1 MYLEGVVKDVNSIRY
16 MTAEEMEQ
24 RGVRVFTNTEITKV
38 VPDKHE
44 VEVLDHISGQ
54 TRTESYDKLIL
65 SPGANPFILPVP
77 GHELKNIETMRGRQD
92 TIDLRIHSV
101 DPDIQN
107 VVVVGG
113 GYIGIEAAEAFAKA
127 GKNVTVVDII
137 TRPLGVYLDQS
148 FTDILEKEMT
158 ENGITLA
165 MEEKV
170 MEFVGE
176 DGKVKKVVTDKGE
189 YPAEMVVMS
198 AGVRPN
204 TAWLKDAVAMH
215 PNGMIKTD
223 EYMRTSAEDVFAV
236 GDATLIQYNP
246 GKTEVN
252 ISLATNARRQGRYAV
267 KNLVDAKFPF
277 PGVQGSSALRVFNY
291 KFASTGLNDQMA
303 SRLGI
308 KTQSVLLDQATL
320 MDFVPE
326 NMKERM
332 LFKLVY
338 DPATHEILGAQVMS
352 KKDLTAN
359 INAIS
364 IAIQTKFTID
374 QLAYADFFFQP
385 EFDTPWNL
393 LNMAGLKALQQENEA
408 KS

>member
-38 VPDKHE
+38 IPDKHE
-44 VEVLDHISGQ
+44 VEVLDHVSGE
-54 TRTESYDKLIL
+54 TRTEAYDKLIL

-77 GHELKNIETMRGRQD
+77 GHDLKNIETMRGRQD
-92 TIDLRIHSV
+92 TIDLKLHSV

-127 GKNVTVVDII
+127 GKKVTLVDII
-137 TRPLGVYLDQS
+137 TRPLGVYLDKE

-158 ENGITLA
+158 DNGMTLA

-170 MEFVGE
+170 VEFVGE
-176 DGKVKKVVTDKGE
+176 DGKVSKVVTDKGE

-204 TAWLKDAVAMH
+204 TAWLKDAVDMH
-215 PNGMIKTD
+215 QNGMIKTD
-223 EYMRTSAEDVFAV
+223 DYMRTSAEDVFAV

-246 GKTEVN
+246 GQTSVN
-252 ISLATNARRQGRYAV
+252 IALATNARRQGRYAV
-267 KNLVDAKFPF
+267 KNLEEAKYPF
-277 PGVQGSSALRVFNY
+277 PGVQGSSALRVFDY

-303 SRLGI
+303 DRLKI
-308 KTQSVLLDQATL
+308 KTKSVLLDQETL
-320 MDFVPE
+320 MDFVPAD
-326 NMKERM
+326 MKERM

-338 DPATHEILGAQVMS
+338 DPETHAILGAQIMS

-364 IAIQTKFTID
+364 IAIQTKFTIE

-393 LNMAGLKALQQENEA
+393 LNMAGLKALQKENEA
-408 KS
+408 

>member
-16 MTAEEMEQ
+16 MTAEEMEK

-38 VPDKHE
+38 MPDQHE
-44 VEVLDHISGQ
+44 VEVLDHISGE
-54 TRTESYDKLIL
+54 TRKESYDKLIL

-77 GHELKNIETMRGRQD
+77 GHELENIETMRGRQD
-92 TIDLRIHSV
+92 TIDLKLHSV

-113 GYIGIEAAEAFAKA
+113 GYIGIEAAEAFAMA

-137 TRPLGVYLDQS
+137 TRPLGVYLDQD

-158 ENGITLA
+158 DNGMHLA

-170 MEFVGE
+170 VEFIG
-176 DGKVKKVVTDKGE
+176 DAGKVTKVVTDKGE
-189 YPAEMVVMS
+189 YPAELVVMS

-204 TAWLKDAVAMH
+204 TAWLKDAVEMH

-236 GDATLIQYNP
+236 GDATLIKYNP
-246 GKTEVN
+246 GNTEVN
-252 ISLATNARRQGRYAV
+252 IALATNARRQGRYAA
-267 KNLVDAKFPF
+267 KNLVEANNPF
-277 PGVQGSSALRVFNY
+277 PGVQGSSALRVFDY

-303 SRLGI
+303 DRLNI
-308 KTQSVLLDQATL
+308 ETKSVLLDQDTL
-320 MDFVPE
+320 MDFIPADR
-326 NMKERM
+326 KERM

-338 DPATHEILGAQVMS
+338 DPATHEILGGQIMS
-352 KKDLTAN
+352 KEDLTAN

-364 IAIQTKFTID
+364 IAIQTKFTIE

-393 LNMAGLKALQQENEA
+393 LNMAGLKALEQE
-408 KS
+408 K

>member
-16 MTAEEMEQ
+16 MTAEEMEK

-38 VPDKHE
+38 MPDQHE
-44 VEVLDHISGQ
+44 VEVLDHVSGE
-54 TRTESYDKLIL
+54 TRKESYDKLIL

-77 GHELKNIETMRGRQD
+77 GHELENIETMRGRQD
-92 TIDLRIHSV
+92 TIDLKLHSV

-113 GYIGIEAAEAFAKA
+113 GYIGIEAAEAFAMA

-137 TRPLGVYLDQS
+137 TRPLGVYLDQD

-158 ENGITLA
+158 ENGMHLA

-170 MEFVGE
+170 VEFIG
-176 DGKVKKVVTDKGE
+176 DAGKVTKVVTDKGE
-189 YPAEMVVMS
+189 YPAELVVMS

-204 TAWLKDAVAMH
+204 TAWLKDAVEMH
-215 PNGMIKTD
+215 QNGMIKTD

-236 GDATLIQYNP
+236 GDATLIKYNP
-246 GKTEVN
+246 GNTEVN
-252 ISLATNARRQGRYAV
+252 IALATNARRQGRYAA
-267 KNLVDAKFPF
+267 KNLVEANNPF
-277 PGVQGSSALRVFNY
+277 PGVQGSSALRVFDY

-303 SRLGI
+303 DRLKI
-308 KTQSVLLDQATL
+308 ETKSVLLDQDTL
-320 MDFVPE
+320 MDFIPADR
-326 NMKERM
+326 KERM

-338 DPATHEILGAQVMS
+338 DPATHEILGGQIMS
-352 KKDLTAN
+352 KEDLTAN

-364 IAIQTKFTID
+364 IAIQTKFTIE

-393 LNMAGLKALQQENEA
+393 LNMAGLKALEQE
-408 KS
+408 K

>member
-16 MTAEEMEQ
+16 MTAEEMER

-38 VPDKHE
+38 IPDKHE
-44 VEVLDHISGQ
+44 VEVLDHVSGE
-54 TRTESYDKLIL
+54 TRTEAYDKLIL

-77 GHELKNIETMRGRQD
+77 GHDLKNIETMRGRQD
-92 TIDLRIHSV
+92 TIDLKLHSV

-127 GKNVTVVDII
+127 GKKVTLVDII
-137 TRPLGVYLDQS
+137 TRPLGVYLDKE

-158 ENGITLA
+158 DNGMTLA

-170 MEFVGE
+170 VEFVGE
-176 DGKVKKVVTDKGE
+176 DGKVSKVVTDKGE
-189 YPAEMVVMS
+189 YPVEMVVMS

-204 TAWLKDAVAMH
+204 TAWLKDAVDMH

-246 GKTEVN
+246 AQTTVN
-252 ISLATNARRQGRYAV
+252 IALATNARRQGRYAV
-267 KNLVDAKFPF
+267 KNLEEAKYPF
-277 PGVQGSSALRVFNY
+277 PGVQGSSALRVFDY

-303 SRLGI
+303 DRLKI
-308 KTQSVLLDQATL
+308 KTKSVLLDQETL
-320 MDFVPE
+320 MDFVPADK
-326 NMKERM
+326 KERM

-338 DPATHEILGAQVMS
+338 DPETHAILGAQIMS

-364 IAIQTKFTID
+364 IAIQTKFTIE

-408 KS
+408 

>member
-16 MTAEEMEQ
+16 MTAEEMEK

-38 VPDKHE
+38 MPDQHE
-44 VEVLDHISGQ
+44 VEVLDHVSGE
-54 TRTESYDKLIL
+54 TRKESYDKLIL

-77 GHELKNIETMRGRQD
+77 GHELENIETMRGRQD
-92 TIDLRIHSV
+92 TIDLKLHSV

-113 GYIGIEAAEAFAKA
+113 GYIGIEAAEAFAMA

-137 TRPLGVYLDQS
+137 TRPLGVYLDQD

-158 ENGITLA
+158 DNGMHLA

-170 MEFVGE
+170 VEFIG
-176 DGKVKKVVTDKGE
+176 DAGKVTKVVTDKGE
-189 YPAEMVVMS
+189 YPAELVVMS

-204 TAWLKDAVAMH
+204 TAWLKDAVEMH

-236 GDATLIQYNP
+236 GDATLIKYNP
-246 GKTEVN
+246 GNTEVN
-252 ISLATNARRQGRYAV
+252 IALATNARRQGRYAA
-267 KNLVDAKFPF
+267 KNLVEANNPF
-277 PGVQGSSALRVFNY
+277 PGVQGSSALRVFDY

-303 SRLGI
+303 DRLKI
-308 KTQSVLLDQATL
+308 ETKSVLLDQDTL
-320 MDFVPE
+320 MDFIPADR
-326 NMKERM
+326 KERM

-338 DPATHEILGAQVMS
+338 DPATHEILGGQIMS
-352 KKDLTAN
+352 KEDLTAN

-364 IAIQTKFTID
+364 IAVQTKFTIE

-393 LNMAGLKALQQENEA
+393 LNMAGLKALEQE
-408 KS
+408 K

>member
-38 VPDKHE
+38 IPDRHE
-44 VEVLDHISGQ
+44 VEVLDHVSGQ
-54 TRTESYDKLIL
+54 TRTETYDKLIL

-77 GHELKNIETMRGRQD
+77 GHDLKNIETMRGRQD
-92 TIDLRIHSV
+92 TIDLKLHSV
-101 DPDIQN
+101 DPAIQN

-127 GKNVTVVDII
+127 GKKVTLVDII
-137 TRPLGVYLDQS
+137 TRPLGVYLDQE

-158 ENGITLA
+158 NNGMNLA

-170 MEFVGE
+170 VEFVGE
-176 DGKVKKVVTDKGE
+176 DGKVSKVVTDKGE
-189 YPAEMVVMS
+189 YSAELVVMS

-204 TAWLKDAVAMH
+204 TAWLKDAVDMH

-223 EYMRTSAEDVFAV
+223 DYMRTSAEDVFAV

-246 GKTEVN
+246 GQTSVN
-252 ISLATNARRQGRYAV
+252 IALATNARRQGRYAV
-267 KNLVDAKFPF
+267 KNLEEANYPF
-277 PGVQGSSALRVFNY
+277 PGVQGSSALRVFDY

-303 SRLGI
+303 ERLEI
-308 KTQSVLLDQATL
+308 KTKSVLLDQDTL
-320 MDFVPE
+320 MDFVPA

-338 DPATHEILGAQVMS
+338 DPETYVILGAQIMS

-364 IAIQTKFTID
+364 IAIQTKFTIE

-393 LNMAGLKALQQENEA
+393 LNMAGLKALQQENKA
-408 KS
+408 

>member
-1 MYLEGVVKDVNSIRY
+1 MKDVNSIRY

-38 VPDKHE
+38 IPDKHE
-44 VEVLDHISGQ
+44 VEVLDHVSGEA
-54 TRTESYDKLIL
+54 RKESYDKLIL

-77 GHELKNIETMRGRQD
+77 GHDLKNIETMRGRQD
-92 TIDLRIHSV
+92 TIDLKLHSV
-101 DPDIQN
+101 DPDIEN
-107 VVVVGG
+107 VVVIGG

-127 GKNVTVVDII
+127 GKKVTLVDII
-137 TRPLGVYLDQS
+137 TRPLGVYLDEE
-148 FTDILEKEMT
+148 FTEILEKEMT
-158 ENGITLA
+158 DNGMNLA

-170 MEFVGE
+170 VEFVGE
-176 DGKVKKVVTDKGE
+176 NGKVSKVITDKGE
-189 YPAEMVVMS
+189 YPAELVVMS

-204 TAWLKDAVAMH
+204 TAWLKDAVEMH

-246 GKTEVN
+246 GQTAVN
-252 ISLATNARRQGRYAV
+252 IALATNARRQGRYAV
-267 KNLVDAKFPF
+267 KNLTEANHPF
-277 PGVQGSSALRVFNY
+277 PGVQGSSALRVFDY

-303 SRLGI
+303 DRL
-308 KTQSVLLDQATL
+308 KVETKSVLLDQDTL
-320 MDFVPE
+320 MDFIPAD
-326 NMKERM
+326 MKERM

-338 DPATHEILGAQVMS
+338 DPETLAILGAQIMS

-364 IAIQTKFTID
+364 IAIQTKFTIE

-408 KS
+408 

>member
-1 MYLEGVVKDVNSIRY
+1 L
-16 MTAEEMEQ
+16 
-24 RGVRVFTNTEITKV
+24 
-38 VPDKHE
+38 
-44 VEVLDHISGQ
+44 
-54 TRTESYDKLIL
+54 KL
-65 SPGANPFILPVP
+65 
-77 GHELKNIETMRGRQD
+77 
-92 TIDLRIHSV
+92 HSV
-101 DPDIQN
+101 DPAIQN

-127 GKNVTVVDII
+127 GKNVTLVDII
-137 TRPLGVYLDQS
+137 TRPLGVYLDQE

-158 ENGITLA
+158 NNGMNLA

-170 MEFVGE
+170 VEFVGE
-176 DGKVKKVVTDKGE
+176 NGKVTKVVTDKGE
-189 YPAEMVVMS
+189 YPAELVVMS

-204 TAWLKDAVAMH
+204 TAWLKGAVDMH

-246 GKTEVN
+246 GQTTVN
-252 ISLATNARRQGRYAV
+252 IALATNARRQGRYAV
-267 KNLVDAKFPF
+267 KNLEEANYPF
-277 PGVQGSSALRVFNY
+277 PGVQGSSALRVFDY

-303 SRLGI
+303 ERLEI
-308 KTQSVLLDQATL
+308 KTKSVLLDQDTL
-320 MDFVPE
+320 MDFVPADL
-326 NMKERM
+326 KERM

-338 DPATHEILGAQVMS
+338 DPETYAILGAQIMS

-364 IAIQTKFTID
+364 IAIQTKFTIE

-393 LNMAGLKALQQENEA
+393 LNMAGLKALRQEN

>member
-16 MTAEEMEQ
+16 MTAEEMEK

-38 VPDKHE
+38 MPDQHE
-44 VEVLDHISGQ
+44 VEVLDHISGE
-54 TRTESYDKLIL
+54 TRKESYDKLIL

-77 GHELKNIETMRGRQD
+77 GHELENIETMRGRQD
-92 TIDLRIHSV
+92 TIDLKLHSV

-113 GYIGIEAAEAFAKA
+113 GYIGIEAAEAFAMA

-137 TRPLGVYLDQS
+137 TRPLGVYLDQD

-158 ENGITLA
+158 DNGMHLA

-170 MEFVGE
+170 VEFIG
-176 DGKVKKVVTDKGE
+176 DAGKVTKVVTDKGE
-189 YPAEMVVMS
+189 YPAELVVMS

-204 TAWLKDAVAMH
+204 TAWLKDAVEMH

-236 GDATLIQYNP
+236 GDATLIKYNP
-246 GKTEVN
+246 GNTEVN
-252 ISLATNARRQGRYAV
+252 IALATNARRQGRYAA
-267 KNLVDAKFPF
+267 KNLVEANNPF
-277 PGVQGSSALRVFNY
+277 PGVQGSSALRVFDY

-303 SRLGI
+303 DRLKI
-308 KTQSVLLDQATL
+308 ETKSVLLDQDTL
-320 MDFVPE
+320 MDFIPADR
-326 NMKERM
+326 KERM

-338 DPATHEILGAQVMS
+338 DPATHEILGGQIMS
-352 KKDLTAN
+352 KEDLTAN

-364 IAIQTKFTID
+364 IAIQTKFTIE

-393 LNMAGLKALQQENEA
+393 LNMAGLKALEQE
-408 KS
+408 K

>member
-16 MTAEEMEQ
+16 MTAEEMER

-38 VPDKHE
+38 IPDKHE
-44 VEVLDHISGQ
+44 VEVLDHVSGE
-54 TRTESYDKLIL
+54 TRTEAYDKLIL

-77 GHELKNIETMRGRQD
+77 GHDLKNIETMRGRQD
-92 TIDLRIHSV
+92 TIDLKLHSV

-127 GKNVTVVDII
+127 GKKVTLVDII
-137 TRPLGVYLDQS
+137 TRPLGVYLDKE

-158 ENGITLA
+158 DNGMTLA

-170 MEFVGE
+170 VEFVGE
-176 DGKVKKVVTDKGE
+176 DGKVSKVVTDKGE
-189 YPAEMVVMS
+189 YPVEMVVMS

-204 TAWLKDAVAMH
+204 TAWLKDAVDMH

-246 GKTEVN
+246 AQTTVN
-252 ISLATNARRQGRYAV
+252 IALATNARRQGRYAV
-267 KNLVDAKFPF
+267 KNLEEAKYPF
-277 PGVQGSSALRVFNY
+277 PGVQGSSALRVFDY

-303 SRLGI
+303 DRLKI
-308 KTQSVLLDQATL
+308 KTKSVLLDQETL
-320 MDFVPE
+320 MDFVPAD
-326 NMKERM
+326 MKELM

-338 DPATHEILGAQVMS
+338 DPETHAILGAQIMS

-364 IAIQTKFTID
+364 IAIQTKFTIE

-408 KS
+408 

>member
-38 VPDKHE
+38 IPEKHE
-44 VEVLDHISGQ
+44 VEVLDHVSGE
-54 TRTESYDKLIL
+54 TRKETYDKLIL

-77 GHELKNIETMRGRQD
+77 GHELENIATMRGRQD
-92 TIDLRIHSV
+92 TIDLKLRSV
-101 DPDIQN
+101 EPEIQN

-127 GKNVTVVDII
+127 GKKVTVVDII
-137 TRPLGVYLDQS
+137 TRPLGVYLDKA
-148 FTDILEKEMT
+148 FTDILDKEMT
-158 ENGITLA
+158 DNGMVLA
-165 MEEKV
+165 MEERV
-170 MEFVGE
+170 VEFVGE
-176 DGKVKKVVTDKGE
+176 NGKVKKVVTDKGE
-189 YPAEMVVMS
+189 YPADLVVMS
-198 AGVRPN
+198 AGVKPN
-204 TAWLKDAVAMH
+204 TAWLKDAVEMH

-246 GKTEVN
+246 GKTAVN
-252 ISLATNARRQGRYAV
+252 IALATNARRQGRYAA
-267 KNLVDAKFPF
+267 KNLVEAKYPF
-277 PGVQGSSALRVFNY
+277 PGVQGSSALRVFEY

-303 SRLGI
+303 ERLKI
-308 KTQSVLLDQATL
+308 QTKSVLLDQSTL
-320 MDFVPE
+320 MDFVPA

-338 DPATHEILGAQVMS
+338 DPETLEILGAQIMS
-352 KKDLTAN
+352 KTDLTAN

-364 IAIQTKFTID
+364 IAIQTKFTIE

-393 LNMAGLKALQQENEA
+393 LNMAGLKALQQENKA
-408 KS
+408 

>member
-16 MTAEEMEQ
+16 MTAEEMEKC
-24 RGVRVFTNTEITKV
+24 GVRVFTNTEITKV
-38 VPDKHE
+38 MPDQHE
-44 VEVLDHISGQ
+44 VEVLDHVSGE
-54 TRTESYDKLIL
+54 TRKESYDKLIL

-77 GHELKNIETMRGRQD
+77 GHELENIETMRGRQD
-92 TIDLRIHSV
+92 TIDLKLHSV

-113 GYIGIEAAEAFAKA
+113 GYIGIEAAEAFAMA

-137 TRPLGVYLDQS
+137 TRPLGVYLDQD

-158 ENGITLA
+158 DNGMHLA

-170 MEFVGE
+170 VEFIG
-176 DGKVKKVVTDKGE
+176 DAGKVTKVVTDKGE
-189 YPAEMVVMS
+189 YPAELVVMS

-204 TAWLKDAVAMH
+204 TAWLKDAVEMH

-236 GDATLIQYNP
+236 GDATLIKYNP
-246 GKTEVN
+246 GNTEVN
-252 ISLATNARRQGRYAV
+252 IALATNARRQGRYAA
-267 KNLVDAKFPF
+267 KNLVEANAPF
-277 PGVQGSSALRVFNY
+277 PGVQGSSALRVFDY

-303 SRLGI
+303 DRLKI
-308 KTQSVLLDQATL
+308 ETKSVLLDQDTL
-320 MDFVPE
+320 MDFIPADR
-326 NMKERM
+326 KERM

-338 DPATHEILGAQVMS
+338 DPATHEILGGQIMS
-352 KKDLTAN
+352 KEDLTAN

-364 IAIQTKFTID
+364 IAIQTKFTIE

-393 LNMAGLKALQQENEA
+393 LNMAGLKALEQE
-408 KS
+408 K

>member
-1 MYLEGVVKDVNSIRY
+1 MKDVNSIRY

-38 VPDKHE
+38 IPDKHE
-44 VEVLDHISGQ
+44 VEVLDHVSGES
-54 TRTESYDKLIL
+54 RKESYDKLIL

-77 GHELKNIETMRGRQD
+77 GHDLKNIETMRGRQD
-92 TIDLRIHSV
+92 TIDLKLHSV
-101 DPDIQN
+101 DPDIEN
-107 VVVVGG
+107 VVVIGG

-127 GKNVTVVDII
+127 GKKVTLVDII
-137 TRPLGVYLDQS
+137 TRPLGVYLDEE
-148 FTDILEKEMT
+148 FTEILEKEMT
-158 ENGITLA
+158 DNGMNLA

-170 MEFVGE
+170 VEFVGE
-176 DGKVKKVVTDKGE
+176 NGKVSKVVTDKGE
-189 YPAEMVVMS
+189 YPAELVVMS

-204 TAWLKDAVAMH
+204 TAWLKDAVEMH

-246 GKTEVN
+246 GQTAVN
-252 ISLATNARRQGRYAV
+252 IALATNARRQGRYAV
-267 KNLVDAKFPF
+267 KNLTEANHPF
-277 PGVQGSSALRVFNY
+277 PGVQGSSALRVFDY

-303 SRLGI
+303 DRL
-308 KTQSVLLDQATL
+308 KVETKSVLLDQETL
-320 MDFVPE
+320 MDFIPAD
-326 NMKERM
+326 MKERM

-338 DPATHEILGAQVMS
+338 DPETLAILGAQIMS

-364 IAIQTKFTID
+364 IAIQTKFTIE

-408 KS
+408 

>member
-38 VPDKHE
+38 IPDKHE
-44 VEVLDHISGQ
+44 VEVLDHVSGE
-54 TRTESYDKLIL
+54 TRTEAYDKLIL

-77 GHELKNIETMRGRQD
+77 GHDLKNIETMRGRQD
-92 TIDLRIHSV
+92 TIDLKLHSV

-127 GKNVTVVDII
+127 GKKVTLVDII
-137 TRPLGVYLDQS
+137 TRPLGVYLDKE

-158 ENGITLA
+158 DNGMTLA

-170 MEFVGE
+170 VEFVGE
-176 DGKVKKVVTDKGE
+176 DGKVSKVVTDKGE

-204 TAWLKDAVAMH
+204 TAWLKDAVDMH

-223 EYMRTSAEDVFAV
+223 DYMRTSAEDVFAV

-246 GKTEVN
+246 GQTSVN
-252 ISLATNARRQGRYAV
+252 IALATNARRQGRYAV
-267 KNLVDAKFPF
+267 KNLEEAKYPF
-277 PGVQGSSALRVFNY
+277 PGVQGSSALRVFDY

-303 SRLGI
+303 DRLKI
-308 KTQSVLLDQATL
+308 KTKSVLLDQETL
-320 MDFVPE
+320 MDFVPAD
-326 NMKERM
+326 MKERM

-338 DPATHEILGAQVMS
+338 DPETHAILGAQIMS

-364 IAIQTKFTID
+364 IAIQTKFTIE

-393 LNMAGLKALQQENEA
+393 LNMAGLKALKQENEA
-408 KS
+408 

>member
-1 MYLEGVVKDVNSIRY
+1 MKDVNSIRY

-38 VPDKHE
+38 IPDKHE
-44 VEVLDHISGQ
+44 VEVLDHVSGE
-54 TRTESYDKLIL
+54 TRKESYDKLIL

-77 GHELKNIETMRGRQD
+77 GHDLKNIETMRGRQD
-92 TIDLRIHSV
+92 TIDLKLHSV
-101 DPDIQN
+101 DPDNEN
-107 VVVVGG
+107 VVVIGG

-127 GKNVTVVDII
+127 GKKVTLVDII
-137 TRPLGVYLDQS
+137 TRPLGVYLDEE
-148 FTDILEKEMT
+148 FTGILEKEMT
-158 ENGITLA
+158 DNGMNLA

-170 MEFVGE
+170 VEFVGE
-176 DGKVKKVVTDKGE
+176 NGKVSKVITDKGE
-189 YPAEMVVMS
+189 YPAELVVMS

-204 TAWLKDAVAMH
+204 TAWLKDAVEMH

-246 GKTEVN
+246 GQTAVN
-252 ISLATNARRQGRYAV
+252 IALATNARRQGRYAV
-267 KNLVDAKFPF
+267 KNLTEANQPF
-277 PGVQGSSALRVFNY
+277 PGVQGSSALRVFDY

-303 SRLGI
+303 DRLNI
-308 KTQSVLLDQATL
+308 KTKSVLLDQETL
-320 MDFVPE
+320 MDFIPAD
-326 NMKERM
+326 MKERM

-338 DPATHEILGAQVMS
+338 DPETLAILGAQIMS

-364 IAIQTKFTID
+364 IAIQTKFTIE

-408 KS
+408 

>member
-38 VPDKHE
+38 IPDKHE
-44 VEVLDHISGQ
+44 VEVLDHVSGE
-54 TRTESYDKLIL
+54 TRTEAYDKLIL

-77 GHELKNIETMRGRQD
+77 GHDLKNIETMRGRQD
-92 TIDLRIHSV
+92 TIDLKLHSV

-127 GKNVTVVDII
+127 GKKVTLVDII
-137 TRPLGVYLDQS
+137 TRPLGVYLDKE

-158 ENGITLA
+158 DNGMTLA

-170 MEFVGE
+170 VEFVGE
-176 DGKVKKVVTDKGE
+176 DGKVNKVVTDKGE

-204 TAWLKDAVAMH
+204 TAWLKDAVDMH

-246 GKTEVN
+246 GQTSVN
-252 ISLATNARRQGRYAV
+252 IALATNARRQGRYAV
-267 KNLVDAKFPF
+267 KNLEEAKYPF
-277 PGVQGSSALRVFNY
+277 PGVQGSSALRVFDY

-303 SRLGI
+303 DRLKI
-308 KTQSVLLDQATL
+308 KTKSVLLDQETL
-320 MDFVPE
+320 MDFVPAD
-326 NMKERM
+326 MKERM

-338 DPATHEILGAQVMS
+338 DPETHAILGAQIMS

-364 IAIQTKFTID
+364 IAIQTKFTIE

-408 KS
+408 

>member
-16 MTAEEMEQ
+16 MTAEEMEK

-38 VPDKHE
+38 MPDQHE

-54 TRTESYDKLIL
+54 TRKESYDKLIL

-77 GHELKNIETMRGRQD
+77 GHELENIETMRGRQD
-92 TIDLRIHSV
+92 TIDLKLHSV

-113 GYIGIEAAEAFAKA
+113 GYIGIEAAEAFAMA

-137 TRPLGVYLDQS
+137 TRPLGVYLDQD

-158 ENGITLA
+158 DNGMHLA

-170 MEFVGE
+170 VEFIG
-176 DGKVKKVVTDKGE
+176 DAGKVTKVVTDKGE
-189 YPAEMVVMS
+189 YPAELVVMS

-204 TAWLKDAVAMH
+204 TAWLKDSVEMH

-236 GDATLIQYNP
+236 GDATLIKYNP
-246 GKTEVN
+246 GNTEVN
-252 ISLATNARRQGRYAV
+252 IALATNARRQGRYAA
-267 KNLVDAKFPF
+267 KNLVEANNPF
-277 PGVQGSSALRVFNY
+277 PGVQGSSALRVFDY

-303 SRLGI
+303 DRLNI
-308 KTQSVLLDQATL
+308 ETKSVLLDQDTL
-320 MDFVPE
+320 MDFIPADR
-326 NMKERM
+326 KERM

-338 DPATHEILGAQVMS
+338 DPATHEILGGQIMS
-352 KKDLTAN
+352 KEDLTAN

-364 IAIQTKFTID
+364 IAIQTKFTIE

-393 LNMAGLKALQQENEA
+393 LNMAGLKALEQE
-408 KS
+408 K

>member
-16 MTAEEMEQ
+16 MTAEEMEK

-38 VPDKHE
+38 MPDQHE
-44 VEVLDHISGQ
+44 VEVLDHVSGQ
-54 TRTESYDKLIL
+54 TRKESYDKLIL

-77 GHELKNIETMRGRQD
+77 GHELENIETMRGRQD
-92 TIDLRIHSV
+92 TIDLKLHSV

-113 GYIGIEAAEAFAKA
+113 GYIGIEAAEAFAMA

-137 TRPLGVYLDQS
+137 TRPLGVYLDQD

-158 ENGITLA
+158 DNGMHLA

-170 MEFVGE
+170 VEFIG
-176 DGKVKKVVTDKGE
+176 DAGKVTKVVTDKGE
-189 YPAEMVVMS
+189 YPAELVVMS

-204 TAWLKDAVAMH
+204 TAWLKDAVEMH

-236 GDATLIQYNP
+236 GDATLIKYNP
-246 GKTEVN
+246 GNTEVN
-252 ISLATNARRQGRYAV
+252 IALATNARRQGRYAA
-267 KNLVDAKFPF
+267 KNLVEANNPF
-277 PGVQGSSALRVFNY
+277 PGVQGSSALRVFDY

-303 SRLGI
+303 DRLKI
-308 KTQSVLLDQATL
+308 ETKSVLLDQDTL
-320 MDFVPE
+320 MDFIPADR
-326 NMKERM
+326 KERM

-338 DPATHEILGAQVMS
+338 DPATHEILGGQIMS
-352 KKDLTAN
+352 KEDLTAN

-364 IAIQTKFTID
+364 IAIQTKFTIE

-393 LNMAGLKALQQENEA
+393 LNMAGLKALEQE
-408 KS
+408 K

>member
-16 MTAEEMEQ
+16 MTAEEMEK

-38 VPDKHE
+38 MPDQHE
-44 VEVLDHISGQ
+44 VEVLDHISGE
-54 TRTESYDKLIL
+54 TRKESYDKLIL

-77 GHELKNIETMRGRQD
+77 GHELENIETMRGRQD
-92 TIDLRIHSV
+92 TIDLKLHSV

-113 GYIGIEAAEAFAKA
+113 GYIGIEAAEAFAMA

-137 TRPLGVYLDQS
+137 TRPLGVYLDQD

-158 ENGITLA
+158 DNGMHLA

-170 MEFVGE
+170 VEFIG
-176 DGKVKKVVTDKGE
+176 DAGKVTKVVTDKGE
-189 YPAEMVVMS
+189 YPAELVVMS

-204 TAWLKDAVAMH
+204 TAWLKDAVEMH

-236 GDATLIQYNP
+236 GDATLIKYNP
-246 GKTEVN
+246 GNTDVN
-252 ISLATNARRQGRYAV
+252 IALATNARRQGRYAA
-267 KNLVDAKFPF
+267 KNLVEANNPF
-277 PGVQGSSALRVFNY
+277 PGVQGSSALRVFDY

-303 SRLGI
+303 DRLKI
-308 KTQSVLLDQATL
+308 ETKSVLLDQDTL
-320 MDFVPE
+320 MDFIPADR
-326 NMKERM
+326 KERM

-338 DPATHEILGAQVMS
+338 DPATHEILGGQIMS
-352 KKDLTAN
+352 KEDLTAN

-364 IAIQTKFTID
+364 IAIQTKFTIE

-393 LNMAGLKALQQENEA
+393 LNMAGLKALEQE
-408 KS
+408 K

>member
-16 MTAEEMEQ
+16 MTAEEMEK
-24 RGVRVFTNTEITKV
+24 RGVRVFTNTEIAKV
-38 VPDKHE
+38 IPDKHE
-44 VEVLDHISGQ
+44 VEVLDHVSGE
-54 TRTESYDKLIL
+54 TRKETYDKLIL

-77 GHELKNIETMRGRQD
+77 GHDLENIETMRGRQD
-92 TIDLRIHSV
+92 TIDLKLHSV
-101 DPDIQN
+101 DPEIEN

-127 GKNVTVVDII
+127 GKKVTLVDII
-137 TRPLGVYLDQS
+137 TRPLGVYLDEE

-158 ENGITLA
+158 DNGMNLA

-170 MEFVGE
+170 VEFVGKN
-176 DGKVKKVVTDKGE
+176 GKVSKVVTDKGE
-189 YPAEMVVMS
+189 YPAELVVMS

-204 TAWLKDAVAMH
+204 TAWLKDAVELH

-236 GDATLIQYNP
+236 GDATLIRYNP
-246 GKTEVN
+246 SQTSVN
-252 ISLATNARRQGRYAV
+252 IALATNARRQGRYAA
-267 KNLVDAKFPF
+267 KNLQEAKHPF
-277 PGVQGSSALRVFNY
+277 PGVQGSSALRVFDY

-303 SRLGI
+303 DRLEI
-308 KTQSVLLDQATL
+308 KTKSVLLDQDTL
-320 MDFVPE
+320 MNFVPAD
-326 NMKERM
+326 MKERM

-338 DPATHEILGAQVMS
+338 DPETLAILGAQIMS

-359 INAIS
+359 INAVS
-364 IAIQTKFTID
+364 IAIQTKFTIE

-393 LNMAGLKALQQENEA
+393 LNMAGLKALQQENQG
-408 KS
+408 

>member
-38 VPDKHE
+38 IPDKHE
-44 VEVLDHISGQ
+44 VEVLDHVSGQ
-54 TRTESYDKLIL
+54 TRKETYDKLIL

-77 GHELKNIETMRGRQD
+77 GHELQNIETMRGRQD
-92 TIDLRIHSV
+92 TIDLKLHSV

-113 GYIGIEAAEAFAKA
+113 GYIGIEAAEAFVKA
-127 GKNVTVVDII
+127 GKNVTLVDII
-137 TRPLGVYLDQS
+137 TRPLGLYLDQE

-158 ENGITLA
+158 NNGMNLA

-170 MEFVGE
+170 VEFVGK
-176 DGKVKKVVTDKGE
+176 DGKVSKVVTDKGE
-189 YPAEMVVMS
+189 YPAELVVMS

-204 TAWLKDAVAMH
+204 TAWLQGAVDMH
-215 PNGMIKTD
+215 SNGMIKTD
-223 EYMRTSAEDVFAV
+223 VVY
-236 GDATLIQYNP
+236 P
-246 GKTEVN
+246 GQTTVN
-252 ISLATNARRQGRYAV
+252 IALATNARRQGRYAV
-267 KNLVDAKFPF
+267 KNLEEANYPF
-277 PGVQGSSALRVFNY
+277 PGVQGSSALRVFDY

-303 SRLGI
+303 DRLKI
-308 KTQSVLLDQATL
+308 ETKSVLLDQDTL
-320 MDFVPE
+320 MDFVPA
-326 NMKERM
+326 NMKDRM

-338 DPATHEILGAQVMS
+338 DPKTHAILGAQIMS

-364 IAIQTKFTID
+364 IAIQTKFTIE

-393 LNMAGLKALQQENEA
+393 LNMAGLKALHQEDE
-408 KS
+408 S

>member
-16 MTAEEMEQ
+16 MTAEEMEK

-38 VPDKHE
+38 MPDQHE
-44 VEVLDHISGQ
+44 VEVLNHVSGE
-54 TRTESYDKLIL
+54 TRKESYDKLIL

-77 GHELKNIETMRGRQD
+77 GHELENIETMRGRQD
-92 TIDLRIHSV
+92 TIDLKLHSV

-113 GYIGIEAAEAFAKA
+113 GYIGIEAAEAFAMA

-137 TRPLGVYLDQS
+137 TRPLGVYLDQD

-158 ENGITLA
+158 DNGMHLA

-170 MEFVGE
+170 VEFIG
-176 DGKVKKVVTDKGE
+176 DAGKVTKVVTDKGE
-189 YPAEMVVMS
+189 YPAELVVMS

-204 TAWLKDAVAMH
+204 TAWLKDAVEMH

-236 GDATLIQYNP
+236 GDATLIKYNP
-246 GKTEVN
+246 GNTEVN
-252 ISLATNARRQGRYAV
+252 IALATNARRQGRYAA
-267 KNLVDAKFPF
+267 KNLVEANNPF
-277 PGVQGSSALRVFNY
+277 PGVQGSSALRVFDY

-303 SRLGI
+303 DRLKI
-308 KTQSVLLDQATL
+308 ETKSVLLDQDTL
-320 MDFVPE
+320 MDFIPADR
-326 NMKERM
+326 KERM

-338 DPATHEILGAQVMS
+338 DPATHEILGGQIMS
-352 KKDLTAN
+352 KEDLTAN

-364 IAIQTKFTID
+364 IAIQTKFTIE

-393 LNMAGLKALQQENEA
+393 LNMAGLKALEQE
-408 KS
+408 K

>member
-38 VPDKHE
+38 IPDKHE
-44 VEVLDHISGQ
+44 VEVLDHVSGE
-54 TRTESYDKLIL
+54 TRTEAYDKLIL

-77 GHELKNIETMRGRQD
+77 GHDLKNIETMRGRQD
-92 TIDLRIHSV
+92 TIDLKLHSV

-127 GKNVTVVDII
+127 GKKVTLVDII
-137 TRPLGVYLDQS
+137 TRPLGVYLDKE

-158 ENGITLA
+158 DNGMTLA

-170 MEFVGE
+170 VEFVGE
-176 DGKVKKVVTDKGE
+176 DGKVSKVVTDKGE
-189 YPAEMVVMS
+189 YPVEMVVMS

-204 TAWLKDAVAMH
+204 TAWLKDAVDMH

-246 GKTEVN
+246 AQTTVN
-252 ISLATNARRQGRYAV
+252 IALATNARRQGRYAV
-267 KNLVDAKFPF
+267 KNLEEAKYPF
-277 PGVQGSSALRVFNY
+277 PGVQGSSALRVFDY

-303 SRLGI
+303 DRLKI
-308 KTQSVLLDQATL
+308 KTKSVLLDQETL
-320 MDFVPE
+320 MDFVPAD
-326 NMKERM
+326 MKERM

-338 DPATHEILGAQVMS
+338 DPETHAILGAQIMS

-364 IAIQTKFTID
+364 IAIQTKFTIE

-408 KS
+408 

>member
-16 MTAEEMEQ
+16 MTAEEMER

-38 VPDKHE
+38 IPDKHE
-44 VEVLDHISGQ
+44 VEVLDHVSGE
-54 TRTESYDKLIL
+54 TRTEAYDKLIL

-77 GHELKNIETMRGRQD
+77 GHDLKNIETMRGRQD
-92 TIDLRIHSV
+92 TIDLKLHSV

-127 GKNVTVVDII
+127 GKKVTLVDII
-137 TRPLGVYLDQS
+137 TRPLGVYLDKE

-158 ENGITLA
+158 DNGMTLA

-170 MEFVGE
+170 VEFVGE
-176 DGKVKKVVTDKGE
+176 DGKVSKVVTDKGE
-189 YPAEMVVMS
+189 YPVEMVMMS

-204 TAWLKDAVAMH
+204 TAWLKDAVDMH

-246 GKTEVN
+246 AQTTVN
-252 ISLATNARRQGRYAV
+252 IALATNARRQGRYAV
-267 KNLVDAKFPF
+267 KNLEEAKYPF
-277 PGVQGSSALRVFNY
+277 PGVQGSSALRVFDY

-303 SRLGI
+303 DRLKI
-308 KTQSVLLDQATL
+308 KTKSVLLDQETL
-320 MDFVPE
+320 MDFVPAD
-326 NMKERM
+326 MKERM

-338 DPATHEILGAQVMS
+338 DPETHAILGAQIMS

-364 IAIQTKFTID
+364 IAIQTKFTIE

-408 KS
+408 

>member
-16 MTAEEMEQ
+16 MTAEEMEK
-24 RGVRVFTNTEITKV
+24 RWVRVFTNTEITKV
-38 VPDKHE
+38 MPDQHE
-44 VEVLDHISGQ
+44 VEVLDHVSGQ
-54 TRTESYDKLIL
+54 TRKESYDKLIL

-77 GHELKNIETMRGRQD
+77 GHELENIETMRGRQD
-92 TIDLRIHSV
+92 TIDLKLHSV

-113 GYIGIEAAEAFAKA
+113 GYIGIEAAEAFAMA

-137 TRPLGVYLDQS
+137 TRPLGVYLDQD

-158 ENGITLA
+158 ENGMHLA

-170 MEFVGE
+170 VEFIG
-176 DGKVKKVVTDKGE
+176 DAGKVTKVVTDKGE
-189 YPAEMVVMS
+189 YPAELVVMS

-204 TAWLKDAVAMH
+204 TAWLKDAVEMH

-236 GDATLIQYNP
+236 GDATLIKYNP
-246 GKTEVN
+246 GNTEVN
-252 ISLATNARRQGRYAV
+252 IALATKARRQGRYAA
-267 KNLVDAKFPF
+267 KNLVEANNPF
-277 PGVQGSSALRVFNY
+277 PGVQGSSALRVFDY

-303 SRLGI
+303 DRLKI
-308 KTQSVLLDQATL
+308 ETKSVLLDQDTL
-320 MDFVPE
+320 MDFIPADR
-326 NMKERM
+326 KERM

-338 DPATHEILGAQVMS
+338 DPATHEILGGQIMS
-352 KKDLTAN
+352 KEDLTAN

-364 IAIQTKFTID
+364 IAIQTKFTIE

-393 LNMAGLKALQQENEA
+393 LNMAGLKALEQE
-408 KS
+408 K

>member
-16 MTAEEMEQ
+16 MTAEEMER

-38 VPDKHE
+38 IPDKHE
-44 VEVLDHISGQ
+44 VEVLDHVSGE
-54 TRTESYDKLIL
+54 TRTEAYDKLIL

-77 GHELKNIETMRGRQD
+77 GHDLKNIETMRGRQD
-92 TIDLRIHSV
+92 TIDLKLHSV

-127 GKNVTVVDII
+127 GKKVTLVDII
-137 TRPLGVYLDQS
+137 TRPLGVYLDKE

-158 ENGITLA
+158 DNGMTLA

-170 MEFVGE
+170 VEFVGE
-176 DGKVKKVVTDKGE
+176 DGKVSKVVTDKGE
-189 YPAEMVVMS
+189 YPVEMVVMS

-204 TAWLKDAVAMH
+204 TAWLKDAVDMH

-246 GKTEVN
+246 AQTTVN
-252 ISLATNARRQGRYAV
+252 IALATNARRQGRYAV
-267 KNLVDAKFPF
+267 KNLEEAKYPF
-277 PGVQGSSALRVFNY
+277 PGVQGSSALRVFDY

-303 SRLGI
+303 DRLKI
-308 KTQSVLLDQATL
+308 KTKSVLLDQETL
-320 MDFVPE
+320 MDFVPAD
-326 NMKERM
+326 MKERM

-338 DPATHEILGAQVMS
+338 DPETHAILGAQIMS

-364 IAIQTKFTID
+364 IAIQTKFTIE

-393 LNMAGLKALQQENEA
+393 LNMAGLKAL
-408 KS
+408 

>member
-38 VPDKHE
+38 IPEKHE
-44 VEVLDHISGQ
+44 VEVLDHLSGQ
-54 TRTESYDKLIL
+54 TRVENYDKLIL
-65 SPGANPFILPVP
+65 SPGADPFILPVP
-77 GHELKNIETMRGRQD
+77 GNDLENIETMRGRQD
-92 TIDLRIHSV
+92 TIDLRRHSV

-113 GYIGIEAAEAFAKA
+113 GYIGIEAAESFALA
-127 GKNVTVVDII
+127 GKNVTVVDLI
-137 TRPLGVYLDQS
+137 TRPLGVYLDKE

-158 ENGITLA
+158 DNGMYLA
-165 MEEKV
+165 MEERV

-176 DGKVKKVVTDKGE
+176 AGKVTKVVTDKGE
-189 YPAEMVVMS
+189 YPADLVVMS

-204 TAWLKDAVAMH
+204 TAWLKGAVDMH

-223 EYMRTSAEDVFAV
+223 EYQRTSAEDVFAV
-236 GDATLIQYNP
+236 GDATLIRYNP

-267 KNLVDAKFPF
+267 KNLVEAKYPF
-277 PGVQGSSALRVFNY
+277 PGVQGTSALRVFDY

-303 SRLGI
+303 SRLKI
-308 KTQSVLLDQATL
+308 ETNSVLLDQDTL

-326 NMKERM
+326 TMKEHM
-332 LFKLVY
+332 WFKLVY
-338 DPATHEILGAQVMS
+338 DPATLEILGAQIMS
-352 KKDLTAN
+352 KQDLTAN

-364 IAIQTKFTID
+364 IAIQTKFTIE

-393 LNMAGLKALQQENEA
+393 LNLAGLKALHQENM
-408 KS
+408 S

>member
-16 MTAEEMEQ
+16 MTAEEMER

-38 VPDKHE
+38 IPDKHE
-44 VEVLDHISGQ
+44 VEVLDHVSGE
-54 TRTESYDKLIL
+54 TRSEAYDKLIL

-77 GHELKNIETMRGRQD
+77 GHDLKNIETMRGRQD
-92 TIDLRIHSV
+92 TIDLKLHSV
-101 DPDIQN
+101 NPDIQN

-127 GKNVTVVDII
+127 GKKVTLVDII
-137 TRPLGVYLDQS
+137 TRPLGVYLDKE

-158 ENGITLA
+158 DNGMTLA

-170 MEFVGE
+170 VEFVGE
-176 DGKVKKVVTDKGE
+176 DGKVSKVVTDKGE

-204 TAWLKDAVAMH
+204 TAWLKDALDMH

-223 EYMRTSAEDVFAV
+223 DYMRTSAEDVFAV

-246 GKTEVN
+246 GQTSVN
-252 ISLATNARRQGRYAV
+252 IALATNARRQGRYAV
-267 KNLVDAKFPF
+267 KNLEEAKYPF
-277 PGVQGSSALRVFNY
+277 PGVQGSSALRVFDY

-303 SRLGI
+303 DRLKI
-308 KTQSVLLDQATL
+308 KTKSVLLDQETL
-320 MDFVPE
+320 MDFVPAD
-326 NMKERM
+326 MKERM

-338 DPATHEILGAQVMS
+338 DPETHAILGAQIMS

-364 IAIQTKFTID
+364 IAIQTKFTIE

-408 KS
+408 

>member
-38 VPDKHE
+38 IPDKHE
-44 VEVLDHISGQ
+44 VEVLDHVSGE
-54 TRTESYDKLIL
+54 TRTEAYDKLIL

-77 GHELKNIETMRGRQD
+77 GHDLKNIETMRGRQD
-92 TIDLRIHSV
+92 TIDLKLHSV

-127 GKNVTVVDII
+127 GKKVTLVDII
-137 TRPLGVYLDQS
+137 TRPLGVYLDKE

-158 ENGITLA
+158 DNGMTLA

-170 MEFVGE
+170 VEFVGE
-176 DGKVKKVVTDKGE
+176 DGKVSKVVTDKGE

-204 TAWLKDAVAMH
+204 TAWLKDAVDMH

-246 GKTEVN
+246 AQTTVN
-252 ISLATNARRQGRYAV
+252 IALATNARRQGRYAV
-267 KNLVDAKFPF
+267 KNLEEAKYPF
-277 PGVQGSSALRVFNY
+277 PGVQGSSALRVFDY

-303 SRLGI
+303 DRLKI
-308 KTQSVLLDQATL
+308 KTKSVLLDQETL
-320 MDFVPE
+320 MDFVPAD
-326 NMKERM
+326 MKERM

-338 DPATHEILGAQVMS
+338 DPETHAILGAQIMS

-364 IAIQTKFTID
+364 IAIQTKFTIE

-408 KS
+408 

>member
-16 MTAEEMEQ
+16 MTAEEMER

-44 VEVLDHISGQ
+44 VEVVDHVSGE
-54 TRTESYDKLIL
+54 TRTETYDKLIL

-77 GHELKNIETMRGRQD
+77 GHDLKNIETMRGRQD
-92 TIDLRIHSV
+92 TIDLKLHSV
-101 DPDIQN
+101 DPDIEN

-127 GKNVTVVDII
+127 GKNVTLVDII
-137 TRPLGVYLDQS
+137 TRPLGVYLDQE

-158 ENGITLA
+158 DNGMNLA

-170 MEFVGE
+170 VEFVGE
-176 DGKVKKVVTDKGE
+176 DGKVSKVVTDKGE
-189 YPAEMVVMS
+189 YPAELVVMS

-204 TAWLKDAVAMH
+204 TAWLKDAVDMH

-246 GKTEVN
+246 GQTTVN
-252 ISLATNARRQGRYAV
+252 IALATNARRQGRYAV
-267 KNLVDAKFPF
+267 KNLTEANHPF
-277 PGVQGSSALRVFNY
+277 PGVQGSSALRVFDY

-303 SRLGI
+303 GRLEI
-308 KTQSVLLDQATL
+308 KTKSVLLDQNTL
-320 MDFVPE
+320 MDFVPAD
-326 NMKERM
+326 MKERM

-338 DPATHEILGAQVMS
+338 DPETHAILGAQIMS

-364 IAIQTKFTID
+364 IAIQTKFTIE

-393 LNMAGLKALQQENEA
+393 LNMAGLKALQQEDKA
-408 KS
+408 

>member
-16 MTAEEMEQ
+16 MTAEEMER

-38 VPDKHE
+38 IPDKHE
-44 VEVLDHISGQ
+44 VEVLDHVSGE
-54 TRTESYDKLIL
+54 TRTEAYDKLIL

-77 GHELKNIETMRGRQD
+77 GHDLKNIETMRGRQD
-92 TIDLRIHSV
+92 TIDLKLHSV

-113 GYIGIEAAEAFAKA
+113 GYIGIEAAEACAKA
-127 GKNVTVVDII
+127 GKKVTLVDII
-137 TRPLGVYLDQS
+137 TRPLGVYLDKE

-158 ENGITLA
+158 DNGMTLA

-170 MEFVGE
+170 VEFVGE
-176 DGKVKKVVTDKGE
+176 DGKVSKVVTDKGE
-189 YPAEMVVMS
+189 YPVEMVVMS

-204 TAWLKDAVAMH
+204 TAWLKDAVDMH

-246 GKTEVN
+246 AQTTVN
-252 ISLATNARRQGRYAV
+252 IALATNARRQGRYAV
-267 KNLVDAKFPF
+267 KNLEEAKYPF
-277 PGVQGSSALRVFNY
+277 PGVQGSSALRVFDY

-303 SRLGI
+303 DRLKI
-308 KTQSVLLDQATL
+308 KTKSVLLDQETL
-320 MDFVPE
+320 MDFVPAD
-326 NMKERM
+326 MKERM

-338 DPATHEILGAQVMS
+338 DPETHAILGAQIMS

-364 IAIQTKFTID
+364 IAIQTKFTIE

-408 KS
+408 

>member
-16 MTAEEMEQ
+16 MTAEEMEK

-38 VPDKHE
+38 MPDQHE

-54 TRTESYDKLIL
+54 TRKESYDKLIL

-92 TIDLRIHSV
+92 TIDLKLHSV

-113 GYIGIEAAEAFAKA
+113 GYIGIEAAEAFAMA

-137 TRPLGVYLDQS
+137 TRPLGVYLDQD

-158 ENGITLA
+158 DNGMHLA

-170 MEFVGE
+170 VEFIG
-176 DGKVKKVVTDKGE
+176 DAGKVTKVVTDKGE
-189 YPAEMVVMS
+189 YPAELVVMS

-204 TAWLKDAVAMH
+204 TAWLKDAVEMY

-236 GDATLIQYNP
+236 GDATLIKYNP
-246 GKTEVN
+246 GNTEVN
-252 ISLATNARRQGRYAV
+252 IALATNARRQGRYAA
-267 KNLVDAKFPF
+267 KNLVEANNPF
-277 PGVQGSSALRVFNY
+277 PGVQGSSALRVFDY

-303 SRLGI
+303 DRLKI
-308 KTQSVLLDQATL
+308 ETKSVLLDQDTL
-320 MDFVPE
+320 MDFIPADR
-326 NMKERM
+326 KERM

-338 DPATHEILGAQVMS
+338 DPATHEILGGQIMS
-352 KKDLTAN
+352 KEDLTAN

-364 IAIQTKFTID
+364 IAIQTKFTIE

-393 LNMAGLKALQQENEA
+393 LNMAGLKALEQE
-408 KS
+408 K

>member
-16 MTAEEMEQ
+16 MTAEEMEK

-38 VPDKHE
+38 MPDQHE
-44 VEVLDHISGQ
+44 VEVLDHVSGQ
-54 TRTESYDKLIL
+54 TRKESYDKLIL

-77 GHELKNIETMRGRQD
+77 GHELENIETMRGRQD
-92 TIDLRIHSV
+92 TIDLKLHSV

-113 GYIGIEAAEAFAKA
+113 GYIGIEAAEAFAMA

-137 TRPLGVYLDQS
+137 TRPLGVYLDQD

-158 ENGITLA
+158 DNGMHLA

-170 MEFVGE
+170 VEFIGYA
-176 DGKVKKVVTDKGE
+176 GKVTKVVTDKGE
-189 YPAEMVVMS
+189 YPAELVVMS

-204 TAWLKDAVAMH
+204 TAWLKDAVEMH

-236 GDATLIQYNP
+236 GDATLIKYNP
-246 GKTEVN
+246 GNTEVN
-252 ISLATNARRQGRYAV
+252 IALATNARRQGRYAA
-267 KNLVDAKFPF
+267 KNLVEANNPF
-277 PGVQGSSALRVFNY
+277 PGVQGSSALRVFDY

-303 SRLGI
+303 DRLKI
-308 KTQSVLLDQATL
+308 ETKSVLLDQDTL
-320 MDFVPE
+320 MDFIPADR
-326 NMKERM
+326 KERM

-338 DPATHEILGAQVMS
+338 DPATHEILGGQIMS
-352 KKDLTAN
+352 KEDLTAN

-364 IAIQTKFTID
+364 IAIQTKFTIE

-393 LNMAGLKALQQENEA
+393 LNMAGLKALEQE
-408 KS
+408 K

>member
-16 MTAEEMEQ
+16 MTAEEMEK

-38 VPDKHE
+38 MPDQHE
-44 VEVLDHISGQ
+44 VEVLDHVSGE
-54 TRTESYDKLIL
+54 TRKESYDKLIL

-77 GHELKNIETMRGRQD
+77 GHELENIETMRGRQD
-92 TIDLRIHSV
+92 TIDLKLHSV

-113 GYIGIEAAEAFAKA
+113 GYIGIEAAEAFTMA

-137 TRPLGVYLDQS
+137 TRPLGVYLDQD

-158 ENGITLA
+158 DNGMHLA

-170 MEFVGE
+170 VEFIG
-176 DGKVKKVVTDKGE
+176 DAGKVTKVVTDKGE
-189 YPAEMVVMS
+189 YPAELVVMS

-204 TAWLKDAVAMH
+204 TAWLKDAVEMH

-236 GDATLIQYNP
+236 GDATLIKYNP
-246 GKTEVN
+246 GNTEVN
-252 ISLATNARRQGRYAV
+252 IALATNARRQGRYAA
-267 KNLVDAKFPF
+267 KNLVEANNPF
-277 PGVQGSSALRVFNY
+277 PGVQGSSALRVFDY

-303 SRLGI
+303 DRLKI
-308 KTQSVLLDQATL
+308 ETKSVLLDQDTL
-320 MDFVPE
+320 MDFIPADR
-326 NMKERM
+326 KERM

-338 DPATHEILGAQVMS
+338 DPATHEILGGQIMS
-352 KKDLTAN
+352 KEDLTAN

-364 IAIQTKFTID
+364 IAIQTKFTIE

-393 LNMAGLKALQQENEA
+393 LNMAGLKALEQE
-408 KS
+408 K

>member
-16 MTAEEMEQ
+16 MTAEEMER

-38 VPDKHE
+38 IPDKHE
-44 VEVLDHISGQ
+44 VEVLDHVSGE
-54 TRTESYDKLIL
+54 TRTEAYDKLIL

-77 GHELKNIETMRGRQD
+77 GHDLKNIETMRGRQD
-92 TIDLRIHSV
+92 TIDLKLHSV

-127 GKNVTVVDII
+127 GKKVTLVDII
-137 TRPLGVYLDQS
+137 TRPLGVYLDKE

-158 ENGITLA
+158 DNGMTLA

-170 MEFVGE
+170 VEFVGE
-176 DGKVKKVVTDKGE
+176 DGKVNKVVTDKGE

-204 TAWLKDAVAMH
+204 TAWLKDAVDMH

-246 GKTEVN
+246 GQTSVN
-252 ISLATNARRQGRYAV
+252 IALATNARRQGRYAV
-267 KNLVDAKFPF
+267 KNLEEAKYPF
-277 PGVQGSSALRVFNY
+277 PGVQGSSALRVFDY

-303 SRLGI
+303 DRLKI
-308 KTQSVLLDQATL
+308 KTKSVLLDQETL
-320 MDFVPE
+320 MDFVPAD
-326 NMKERM
+326 MKERM

-338 DPATHEILGAQVMS
+338 DPETHAILGAQIMS

-364 IAIQTKFTID
+364 IAIQTKFTIE

-408 KS
+408 

>member
-38 VPDKHE
+38 IPDKHE
-44 VEVLDHISGQ
+44 VEVLDHVSGE
-54 TRTESYDKLIL
+54 TRTEAYDKLIL

-77 GHELKNIETMRGRQD
+77 GHDLKNIETMRGRQD
-92 TIDLRIHSV
+92 TIDLKLHSV

-127 GKNVTVVDII
+127 GKKVTLVDII
-137 TRPLGVYLDQS
+137 TRPLGVYLDKE

-158 ENGITLA
+158 DNGMTLA

-170 MEFVGE
+170 VEFVGE
-176 DGKVKKVVTDKGE
+176 DGKVSKVVTDKGE

-204 TAWLKDAVAMH
+204 TAWLKDAVDMH

-246 GKTEVN
+246 PQTTVN
-252 ISLATNARRQGRYAV
+252 IALATNARRQGRYAV
-267 KNLVDAKFPF
+267 KNLEEAKYPF
-277 PGVQGSSALRVFNY
+277 PGVQGSSALRVFDY

-303 SRLGI
+303 DRLKI
-308 KTQSVLLDQATL
+308 KTKSVLLDQETL
-320 MDFVPE
+320 MDFVPAD
-326 NMKERM
+326 MKERM

-338 DPATHEILGAQVMS
+338 DPETHAILGAQIMS

-364 IAIQTKFTID
+364 IAIQTKFTIE

-408 KS
+408 